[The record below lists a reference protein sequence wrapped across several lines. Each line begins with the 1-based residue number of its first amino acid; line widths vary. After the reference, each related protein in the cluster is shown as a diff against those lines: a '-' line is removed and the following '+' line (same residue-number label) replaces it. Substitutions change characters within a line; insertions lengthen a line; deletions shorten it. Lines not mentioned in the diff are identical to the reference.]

1 MLEDFFQ
8 APERTNIMVDSK
20 KGTKEDEIV
29 EMKSNLLATMSH
41 ELRTPMQS
49 VFGFLE
55 LMLLE
60 QPSERLKDMIDQA
73 MMSASGVLEILDDIL
88 DVAKIDADKMVLD
101 RFEVPVRTLIRG
113 VLEALEPKVSQKDVS
128 LQDDVLSDVP
138 RVVMGD
144 PKRLRQI
151 LINLA
156 GNAVKFTAQG
166 SVKIKVS
173 KCSGDELRLRF
184 EVIDTGIGMNDA
196 AINKLFQPFSQADN
210 STSREFGGTGLGL
223 SISRKLVEL
232 MGGQIG
238 VLSEVGQG
246 TTFWFEIPV
255 SEAEEDLSGE
265 PLPDLVGLT
274 VLSVEDHPMAA
285 REIIS
290 TLSSMGAKV
299 ENCKSFA
306 EAKTILAYRPFD
318 VVMSDQS
325 LSDGLTG
332 LDVIRYV
339 AERWPRSG
347 LVMYTA
353 RDDAGLRQS
362 LQSLGAIYLEKPAS
376 RRGLGNAV
384 AQVAARYFPDRKESS
399 GKILVVEDTDSVLE
413 MFRRQFELLGVD
425 ADFAENGIEAL
436 EKMKERTYHL
446 VLSDLHMPRMDGYG
460 LIHEIRK
467 QEENAQSHLPV
478 ILLTAD
484 IQMSG
489 YQTYMPLGFD
499 ECLLKPISLGAL
511 RQLLIRWGVPIDKD
525 CQNKLPDNFQSF
537 ERRQLYDRV
546 LRENADDDLDYFSL
560 DMKVL
565 EEQMGE
571 LDASALDMLS
581 RFPDMMRPLVD
592 KIEASCRAGQVKDL
606 RDHAHSLKGAARS
619 AGAMVLGDIA
629 AELQKKA
636 EEGLSDVS
644 LCMRLNKEF
653 HYVERDI
660 KSLAQAKS

>member
-1 MLEDFFQ
+1 
-8 APERTNIMVDSK
+8 MVETK
-20 KGTKEDEIV
+20 KEEKADDIV

-60 QPSERLKDMIDQA
+60 QPTNRMKDMIDQA

-101 RFEVPVRTLIRG
+101 RFEVPVRTLVRG
-113 VLEALEPKVSQKDVS
+113 VLEALEPKVSQKDVV
-128 LQDDVLSDVP
+128 LLDDVLSDVP

-151 LINLA
+151 LINLV

-166 SVKIKVS
+166 SVTIKVS
-173 KCSGDELRLRF
+173 VCSKMPLQLRF
-184 EVIDTGIGMNDA
+184 EVIDTGIGMNES
-196 AINKLFQPFSQADN
+196 AIKKLFRPFSQADN
-210 STSREFGGTGLGL
+210 STSREYGGTGLGL

-232 MGGQIG
+232 MGGKIG
-238 VLSEVGQG
+238 VSSQPGQG
-246 TTFWFEIPV
+246 TVFWFEIPV
-255 SEAEEDLSGE
+255 SEAEEDLLGE

-274 VLSVEDHPMAA
+274 ILSVEDHPQAA
-285 REIIS
+285 REIVS

-299 ENCKSFA
+299 ENCKSSND
-306 EAKTILAYRPFD
+306 AKSILAFRPFD

-325 LSDGLTG
+325 LTDGLTG

-339 AERWPRSG
+339 SERWPRTG

-353 RDDAGLRQS
+353 RDDAGMRQS

-376 RRGLGNAV
+376 RRGLGNAI
-384 AQVAARYFPDRKESS
+384 AQVAARQFPERKDSS
-399 GKILVVEDTDSVLE
+399 GKVLVVEDTESVLE

-436 EKMKERTYHL
+436 EKMKNQTYHL

-460 LIHEIRK
+460 LIREIRE
-467 QEENAQSHLPV
+467 QESDHVHLPV

-511 RQLLIRWGVPIDKD
+511 RQLFIRWGVPIDKD
-525 CQNKLPDNFQSF
+525 SQNKLPENFQSF
-537 ERRQLYDRV
+537 ERKQLYDRV
-546 LRENADDDLDYFSL
+546 LKEGQDDADLDYFSL
-560 DMKVL
+560 DMGVL
-565 EEQMGE
+565 SEQMGE
-571 LDASALDMLS
+571 LDASAIDMLA
-581 RFPDMMRPLVD
+581 RFPGMMRPLVE
-592 KIEASCRAGQVKDL
+592 KIETTCRAGQAAAL

-619 AGAMVLGDIA
+619 AGAMALGDLA

-636 EEGLSDVS
+636 EDGMCDVS
-644 LCMRLNKEF
+644 LCMRLNREF
-653 HYVERDI
+653 HHVERDI
-660 KSLAQAKS
+660 KTLSQSS

>member
-1 MLEDFFQ
+1 
-8 APERTNIMVDSK
+8 MVDTK
-20 KGTKEDEIV
+20 KEEKADDIV

-60 QPSERLKDMIDQA
+60 QPTDRMKDMIDQA

-101 RFEVPVRTLIRG
+101 RFEVPVRTLVRG
-113 VLEALEPKVSQKDVS
+113 VLEALEPKVSQKDVV
-128 LQDDVLSDVP
+128 LLDDVLSDVP
-138 RVVMGD
+138 RVVIGD

-151 LINLA
+151 LINLV

-166 SVKIKVS
+166 SVTIKVS
-173 KCSGDELRLRF
+173 VCSKMPLQLRF
-184 EVIDTGIGMNDA
+184 EVIDTGIGMNES
-196 AINKLFQPFSQADN
+196 AIKKLFRPFSQADN
-210 STSREFGGTGLGL
+210 STSREYGGTGLGL

-232 MGGQIG
+232 MGGKIG
-238 VLSEVGQG
+238 VSSQPGQG
-246 TTFWFEIPV
+246 TVFWFEIPV
-255 SEAEEDLSGE
+255 SEAEEDLLGE

-274 VLSVEDHPMAA
+274 ILSVEDHPQAA
-285 REIIS
+285 REIVS

-299 ENCKSFA
+299 ESCKSSGD
-306 EAKTILAYRPFD
+306 AKAILAFRPFD

-325 LSDGLTG
+325 LTDGLTG

-339 AERWPRSG
+339 SERWPRTG

-353 RDDAGLRQS
+353 RDDAGMRQS

-376 RRGLGNAV
+376 RHGLGNAI
-384 AQVAARYFPDRKESS
+384 AQVAARQFPERKDSS
-399 GKILVVEDTDSVLE
+399 GKVLVVEDTESVLE

-436 EKMKERTYHL
+436 EKMKNQTYHL

-460 LIHEIRK
+460 LIREIRK
-467 QEENAQSHLPV
+467 QESDLSHLPV

-511 RQLLIRWGVPIDKD
+511 RQLFIRWGVTINKD
-525 CQNKLPDNFQSF
+525 SQNKLPENFQSF
-537 ERRQLYDRV
+537 ERKQLYDRV
-546 LRENADDDLDYFSL
+546 LKEGQDDADLDYFSL
-560 DMKVL
+560 DMGVL
-565 EEQMGE
+565 SEQMGE
-571 LDASALDMLS
+571 LDASAIDMLA
-581 RFPDMMRPLVD
+581 RFPDMMRPLVE
-592 KIEASCRAGQVKDL
+592 KIETTCRAGQAAEL

-619 AGAMVLGDIA
+619 AGAMALGELA
-629 AELQKKA
+629 AELQKKS
-636 EEGLSDVS
+636 EDGMCDVS
-644 LCMRLNKEF
+644 LCMRLNREF
-653 HYVERDI
+653 HHVERDI
-660 KSLAQAKS
+660 KTLAQSS

>member
-1 MLEDFFQ
+1 
-8 APERTNIMVDSK
+8 MVETK
-20 KGTKEDEIV
+20 KEEKADDIV

-60 QPSERLKDMIDQA
+60 QPSERMKDMIDQA

-101 RFEVPVRTLIRG
+101 RFEVPVRTLVRG
-113 VLEALEPKVSQKDVS
+113 VLEALEPKVSQKDVV
-128 LQDDVLSDVP
+128 LLDDVLSDVP

-151 LINLA
+151 LINLV

-166 SVKIKVS
+166 SVTIKVS
-173 KCSGDELRLRF
+173 VCSQTPLQLRF
-184 EVIDTGIGMNDA
+184 EVIDTGIGMNES
-196 AINKLFQPFSQADN
+196 AIKKLFRPFSQADN
-210 STSREFGGTGLGL
+210 STSREYGGTGLGL

-232 MGGQIG
+232 MGGKIG
-238 VLSEVGQG
+238 VSSQPAQG
-246 TTFWFEIPV
+246 TVFWFEIPV
-255 SEAEEDLSGE
+255 SEAEEDLLGE

-274 VLSVEDHPMAA
+274 ILSVEDHPQAA
-285 REIIS
+285 REIVS

-299 ENCKSFA
+299 ENCKSSND
-306 EAKTILAYRPFD
+306 AKSILAFRPFD

-325 LSDGLTG
+325 LTDGLTG

-339 AERWPRSG
+339 SERWPRTG

-353 RDDAGLRQS
+353 RDDAGMRQS
-362 LQSLGAIYLEKPAS
+362 LQSLGAVYLEKPAS

-384 AQVAARYFPDRKESS
+384 AQVAARQFPERKDSS
-399 GKILVVEDTDSVLE
+399 GKVLVVEDTDSVLE

-425 ADFAENGIEAL
+425 ADFAENGVEAL
-436 EKMKERTYHL
+436 EKMKIQTYHL

-460 LIHEIRK
+460 LIREIRK
-467 QEENAQSHLPV
+467 QEGDHVHLPV

-511 RQLLIRWGVPIDKD
+511 RQLFIRWGVPIDKD
-525 CQNKLPDNFQSF
+525 CQNKLPENFQSF
-537 ERRQLYDRV
+537 ERKQLYDRV
-546 LRENADDDLDYFSL
+546 LKESQDDADLDYFSL
-560 DMKVL
+560 DMGVL
-565 EEQMGE
+565 SEQMGE
-571 LDASALDMLS
+571 LDASAIDMLA
-581 RFPDMMRPLVD
+581 RFPDMMRPLVE
-592 KIEASCRAGQVKDL
+592 KIETTCRDGQAAAL

-619 AGAMVLGDIA
+619 AGAMALGDLA
-629 AELQKKA
+629 SELQKKA
-636 EEGLSDVS
+636 EDGMCDVS
-644 LCMRLNKEF
+644 LCMRLNREF

-660 KSLAQAKS
+660 KTLSQSS